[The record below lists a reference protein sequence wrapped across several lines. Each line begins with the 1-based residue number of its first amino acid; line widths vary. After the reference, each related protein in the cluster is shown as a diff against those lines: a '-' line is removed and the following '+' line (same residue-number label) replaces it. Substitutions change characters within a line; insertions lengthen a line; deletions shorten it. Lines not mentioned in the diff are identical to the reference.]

1 LKWDAKSFSSG
12 YTIHQV
18 HYRCSFLN
26 IALLRN
32 FNAKTNIKRRDNL
45 GVIPKKIWGKV
56 KTMEQLNTTKID
68 VETPWFPGFAKL
80 MPLSWVFHI
89 FRRPPRFSSDGDGA
103 SFPHQRW
110 GFWALV
116 SAKPA
121 EKEASKNGAKI
132 CQDSQDG
139 LKKMGSRF
147 LRWVL

>member
-1 LKWDAKSFSSG
+1 
-12 YTIHQV
+12 
-18 HYRCSFLN
+18 
-26 IALLRN
+26 
-32 FNAKTNIKRRDNL
+32 
-45 GVIPKKIWGKV
+45 
-56 KTMEQLNTTKID
+56 MEQLNTTKID

-139 LKKMGSRF
+139 LKK
-147 LRWVL
+147 WVLDS